1 MGGDIVSIPAEPQKP
16 IISYFHQMLI
26 VIHGSRKTGK
36 SSLLRRMNGLD
47 LISGYN
53 PTKFMK
59 ASEITWNPISQPG
72 KTIKV
77 NVWDVVDKAIE
88 DDNSTQKN
96 RTKQLP
102 DASTVDTFKRADGI
116 IVIYDPR
123 NEETIKYAQ
132 SIIEQAKPDT
142 PLIILANFTDLLE
155 NKNYVHPLM
164 ESYSEKYYHL
174 NTSMTQN
181 LGLTEIA
188 TWLDLPMYISLRK
201 IYEINLEEE
210 GKRLNVLLQQFQQ
223 DDFLENGNIEKKLIE
238 EDLTNKKEIKNQT
251 FNDNTSSLPTIGTE
265 KIDDGFWS
273 DDEDIDF
280 FKDDNIKNKETNND
294 INSLNDNVEIDEKEV
309 EKFMKLHPMPKLDF
323 TSIGEQNEINEKNPK
338 ENEEDQKKDERQEKR
353 QKKNKKYKVLSQK
366 SSNPINQKNITQTN
380 KNENKI
386 DNGNVI
392 DINNKEEIKQ
402 NMELNDINISINIDD
417 ESTLNKINMKQTLNN
432 VEVPNIPNETIDED
446 FFNDD
451 DKEESK
457 QNELKNIDNNN
468 DKEKSKQKQIN
479 NINIH
484 NETINEDNKEEL
496 KNIDV
501 SNETIDEDFFNDDDK
516 EESKQNELKNID
528 IPNETIN
535 DDFFND
541 KKNNEKVNNNNDF
554 ENISQIKFNFPQI
567 DTTKTNSDFFLPKN
581 EISPNSTKPDISQQV
596 EIPSI
601 TSKQYSIDIDN
612 YSSFEATPQQQ
623 NELSHLNNG
632 YESFGDYETLDD
644 TNRLSSHKH
653 RHHRKRN
660 KINS

>member
-273 DDEDIDF
+273 DDEDIYF

-457 QNELKNIDNNN
+457 QNELKNID
-468 DKEKSKQKQIN
+468 
-479 NINIH
+479 
-484 NETINEDNKEEL
+484 
-496 KNIDV
+496 
-501 SNETIDEDFFNDDDK
+501 
-516 EESKQNELKNID
+516 

-567 DTTKTNSDFFLPKN
+567 DTTQTNSDFFLPKN